1 MALAGVFIAYAAIK
15 LIVIWIHM
23 IAIHAQK
30 DTSKTPKSCPHF
42 LLSYS
47 SKSLY

>member
-15 LIVIWIHM
+15 LIVISIPF
-23 IAIHAQK
+23 IAMHAKK
-30 DTSKTPKSCPHF
+30 DTSKTPQPSAHF